1 MKALGLDYGERRIG
15 IAVSDGAGSMAFP
28 RRALGRTTLDKDLAA
43 ILRVVREE
51 VVERIVVGLPRSLD
65 GSIGGQAKRVQE
77 FVSALQQLSDVPV
90 ETWDERFSTFEATEA
105 MRQAG
110 VQPSRNK
117 GRVDAA
123 AAALILQRWLDHQR
137 AQRPA

>member
-15 IAVSDGAGSMAFP
+15 IAVSDGTGSMAFP
-28 RRALGRTTLDKDLAA
+28 RRALGRTTLDTDMAA
-43 ILRVVREE
+43 ILQVAREE
-51 VVERIVVGLPRSLD
+51 GVERIVVGLPRSLD
-65 GSIGGQAKRVQE
+65 GSLGEQAKRVQE
-77 FVSALQQLSDVPV
+77 FVAALEQRSSVPV
-90 ETWDERFSTFEATEA
+90 ETWDERFSTFEASEA
-105 MRQAG
+105 LRQAG
-110 VQPSRNK
+110 VQPSRHK